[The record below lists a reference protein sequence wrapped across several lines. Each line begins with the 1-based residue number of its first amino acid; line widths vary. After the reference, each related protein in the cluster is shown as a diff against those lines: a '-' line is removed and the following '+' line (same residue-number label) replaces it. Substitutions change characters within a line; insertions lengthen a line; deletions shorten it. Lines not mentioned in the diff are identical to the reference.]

1 MNCDLCLYWEWRLQD
16 LRLSYEKAPSDE
28 LMVDIWRVEKRL
40 EKHRERA
47 HWERREST
55 A

>member
-16 LRLSYEKAPSDE
+16 LRLSHKKAPS
-28 LMVDIWRVEKRL
+28 LALSADIWRVEKSF
-40 EKHRERA
+40 KTHRGRA
-47 HWERREST
+47 HRERREST